1 MSVVPHKDA
10 NRAHIPH
17 GDANPRA
24 NQPLRH
30 MLLYASACAVK
41 RQTGHYHGSKL
52 REIDTPVAA
61 HLEHVGSGLVA
72 VQLHI

>member
-10 NRAHIPH
+10 NRAQIPH
-17 GDANPRA
+17 DDANPSA
-24 NQPLRH
+24 NQLLRY
-30 MLLYASACAVK
+30 MLLYASACALK
-41 RQTGHYHGSKL
+41 GQTGHHHVSEL
-52 REIDTPVAA
+52 REIDAPVAA